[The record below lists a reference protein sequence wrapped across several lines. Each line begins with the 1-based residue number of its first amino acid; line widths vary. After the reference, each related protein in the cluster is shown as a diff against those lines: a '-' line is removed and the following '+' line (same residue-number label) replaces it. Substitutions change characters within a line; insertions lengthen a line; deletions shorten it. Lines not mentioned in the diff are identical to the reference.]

1 MEWESRKP
9 REKSDDRA
17 RRQRY
22 YSPYTAKADLAVGL
36 GRSTLSV
43 SSVSLPGQAG
53 SALGRPPFGHD
64 MLGDDLLHAVG
75 VNGLDLEQLFG
86 QRLHRLTLMPDNLPC
101 RLVSLHDQRRDLVID
116 PSRRPFREA
125 RGTAVVV
132 ECTGGTTEMDR
143 TERRHAEFADHLARQ
158 FGCTLDVVGPVSY
171 THLRAHE
178 TPEHLVCRLLL

>member
-1 MEWESRKP
+1 MNGVGVTEASGKV
-9 REKSDDRA
+9 
-17 RRQRY
+17 RRQGQKAKVLQA
-22 YSPYTAKADLAVGL
+22 YTAKADLAVGL

-101 RLVSLHDQRRDLVID
+101 RRI
-116 PSRRPFREA
+116 PS
-125 RGTAVVV
+125 
-132 ECTGGTTEMDR
+132 
-143 TERRHAEFADHLARQ
+143 
-158 FGCTLDVVGPVSY
+158 
-171 THLRAHE
+171 
-178 TPEHLVCRLLL
+178 